1 MLGVLHGPLGGAG
14 HFIYWGVS
22 MSFNVV
28 RQVLSVAGRSG
39 LLSAAVLAGALS
51 MPAVMPAAGASV
63 DAPVVVPQAP
73 GAPASGVP
81 AAPELSGIL
90 YSLADP
96 GVAAAAK
103 GGLVQGGIGGPQAMM
118 LDRQLNKASQEGF
131 LPLNFAVADV
141 QPAGPGAASAA
152 VTITGPKMSP
162 YNSRLDFVQEDNWKI
177 TRASALQLVAA
188 ASGKL

>member
-1 MLGVLHGPLGGAG
+1 MLEELHGPLGGAG
-14 HFIYWGVS
+14 HFIYWGDL

-28 RQVLSVAGRSG
+28 RQVLSTVSRGG
-39 LLSAAVLAGALS
+39 VLSAAVLVGGLS
-51 MPAVMPAAGASV
+51 MPVVLPAASASV
-63 DAPVVVPQAP
+63 DAPAVVPQAP
-73 GAPASGVP
+73 EVPASAVP
-81 AAPELSGIL
+81 AASELSGIL

-118 LDRQLNKASQEGF
+118 LDRQLNKASQDGF

-162 YNSRLDFVQEDNWKI
+162 YSSRLDFVQEDNWKI